1 MAQRTASPLLAW
13 VWLAP
18 AGLLAAGLAAP
29 AESAVAFAVGL
40 AAALSLSGS
49 V

>member
-1 MAQRTASPLLAW
+1 MLTRRAPVAWAWLL
-13 VWLAP
+13 P
-18 AGLLAAGLAAP
+18 TGLLAVGLAAP
-29 AESAVAFAVGL
+29 AEHAVAAGVGL